1 MLDEVSVRIHVELL
15 KQVLHLA
22 FVAVVRNYPSANSKT
37 TYFLAKRWFYLF
49 AIELVLYLLLSK
61 LLLPFPLIL
70 RLLLFPLHSLPLI
83 FESLDFR
90 FSVLSPAFLKLFLGL
105 GWWVFFLILDCLM
118 ITRYRCPCRVL
129 HQSLQAINTSVVW
142 YPRLLRLRVAKNRL
156 R

>member
-1 MLDEVSVRIHVELL
+1 MLDKVSVRIHVELL
-15 KQVLHLA
+15 QQVLHLA
-22 FVAVVRNYPSANSKT
+22 FIAVVRNNPSTNSKT
-37 TYFLAKRWFYLF
+37 TYFLAKWWFYLF

-83 FESLDFR
+83 FESLDFSL
-90 FSVLSPAFLKLFLGL
+90 SVLSPAFFQLFLGL
-105 GWWVFFLILDCLM
+105 GWRFFLLILDCLM
-118 ITRYRCPCRVL
+118 ISRDRCPCRVL